1 MHTVL
6 FVCQKYSLANSL
18 INDICFLSAFLISMV
33 FNQLKGNNFSRS
45 FFFFLKKDV
54 ERVKQQ
60 PENLK
65 HVKEARENKDSGVS
79 EAEEDGEETN
89 RPRTERDSVYQDLDT
104 ETLYKRL
111 QEVDPVYASRTHPN
125 NRRKLLRYQQSYREC
140 LQKVSGILFF
150 L

>member
-1 MHTVL
+1 MIYVFYLH
-6 FVCQKYSLANSL
+6 
-18 INDICFLSAFLISMV
+18 FLYLWYLISWREITFQGV
-33 FNQLKGNNFSRS
+33 
-45 FFFFLKKDV
+45 FFFLKKDV

-125 NRRKLLRYQQSYREC
+125 NRRKMLRY
-140 LQKVSGILFF
+140 
-150 L
+150 